1 MRTGKVLV
9 LAAAIVGGAIGAV
22 SITGALA
29 QTAPAPTPVVVI
41 NLAKVRADAPAW
53 ADMNTKLKTLVDQ
66 KSNEFRTQ
74 NTSTAQLV
82 ESEGRALQPLLQG
95 KTQAQIMADAALK
108 TRLEN
113 QVRRERDL
121 QQKQQLFQYSVQ
133 ATSERADSQLLELL
147 DPIIGQ
153 IMTQRGAVVVLDRSQ
168 IAKASASVEITQE
181 ATTRFNASNPRAPQ
195 PTWVPVTIAPPE
207 GGAGPAPATLPKAAP
222 KK

>member
-1 MRTGKVLV
+1 MRTGKALF
-9 LAAAIVGGAIGAV
+9 LAVAIAVGGIGAV
-22 SITGALA
+22 SISAALA
-29 QTAPAPTPVVVI
+29 QSAPSSPVVVI

-53 ADMNTKLKTLVDQ
+53 TDMNTKLKTLVDQ

-74 NTSTAQLV
+74 NQSAAQLV
-82 ESEGRALQPLLQG
+82 ENEGRALQPLLQG

-113 QVRRERDL
+113 QVRREREL

-133 ATSERADSQLLELL
+133 ATSERADAQLLELL

-168 IAKASASVEITQE
+168 IAKANASVEITQE
-181 ATTRFNASNPRAPQ
+181 ATTRFSAANPRAPQ
-195 PTWVPVTIAPPE
+195 PTWVPVTIAPAE
-207 GGAGPAPATLPKAAP
+207 GAGAAPATLPKAAP